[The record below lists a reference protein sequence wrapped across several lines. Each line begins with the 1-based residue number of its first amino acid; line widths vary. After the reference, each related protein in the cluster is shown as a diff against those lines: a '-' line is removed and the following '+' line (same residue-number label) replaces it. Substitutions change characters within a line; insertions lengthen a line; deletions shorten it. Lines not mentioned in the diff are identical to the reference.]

1 MKVEFWV
8 DENGNVKTHHE
19 KNHKAT
25 AILRIMVT
33 DLRPGKQRP
42 GIQNIE
48 ADIAWRRT
56 VKMADIKKDAIFQ
69 KVIADYLKKDVNT
82 LIFRFCVN
90 AGCFDCPCSPGII
103 VHEKGSKP
111 SPWADVVWVSIA
123 NDDQDFNAE
132 IAKHKVEQAPEINEV
147 LTSKVIIIDEPI
159 KIEAPEI
166 IAGGA
171 V

>member
-48 ADIAWRRT
+48 AGIAWRRT
-56 VKMADIKKDAIFQ
+56 VKMADI
-69 KVIADYLKKDVNT
+69 KKDVNT

-111 SPWADVVWVSIA
+111 SP
-123 NDDQDFNAE
+123 
-132 IAKHKVEQAPEINEV
+132 
-147 LTSKVIIIDEPI
+147 
-159 KIEAPEI
+159 
-166 IAGGA
+166 
-171 V
+171 